1 MLTVP
6 QPGLTPTLTLTQVA
20 AGESFCLIAT
30 SHVDNLIPSSD
41 FCRYLSC
48 RGQPALNG
56 QIIGLAGKN
65 CSMWKN
71 CYMWLAKVCSF
82 MRNLWRLQ
90 LQLGLTLGV
99 GNFLSLSL
107 NFDFCGRI
115 SILYSSNFI
124 IITGSPAH
132 PDHPAQRKNG

>member
-30 SHVDNLIPSSD
+30 SHVDNLTPSSD

-56 QIIGLAGKN
+56 QIIDFLAEKKNIFLCGKIILCGLQKYVLLCVTFGDYN
-65 CSMWKN
+65 CS
-71 CYMWLAKVCSF
+71 LASHLELETF
-82 MRNLWRLQ
+82 
-90 LQLGLTLGV
+90 
-99 GNFLSLSL
+99 SLS
-107 NFDFCGRI
+107 
-115 SILYSSNFI
+115 
-124 IITGSPAH
+124 H
-132 PDHPAQRKNG
+132 